1 MLRTA
6 AILFPLWLMV
16 FTAASQTIIIT
27 PILPILGEALDAEV
41 AQLGWL
47 VSAYSYA
54 LAFAALVMGPIS
66 DRIGRRRV
74 LLIGSGAIAVVLGLH
89 GLATSFASFA
99 SVRVLAGMCGGML
112 SGAAV
117 AYCGDYFPYEKRG
130 WATGLVMSG
139 VPFGLVIGI
148 PIGRVL
154 AASLGYRIPFMAFA
168 VIMAVAF
175 LMILLLVPQPDVQ
188 RDTDAIT
195 LKSGLQ
201 RYGRLLG
208 DSDVRVA
215 SLTYFLMYMS
225 LSLLVVLLPQ
235 WLTDNFALGVSLFG
249 RPLQFGDVQIDFIA
263 TLFLVGGTVSVL
275 IGPTAGTL
283 SDRIGRK
290 PLILASCLGLAAVSM
305 LLTELVVV
313 RWVAYPVY
321 IAIMGLFS
329 MRMAP
334 LQALLTALVPA
345 QQRGS
350 FMSLTIAIGQIGTG
364 FGATFAGWL
373 YARYGY
379 VSDTLAS
386 GVVILLMAWL
396 VWKAL
401 PEPTEDAQ
409 APVG

>member
-1 MLRTA
+1 
-6 AILFPLWLMV
+6 
-16 FTAASQTIIIT
+16 
-27 PILPILGEALDAEV
+27 
-41 AQLGWL
+41 
-47 VSAYSYA
+47 
-54 LAFAALVMGPIS
+54 
-66 DRIGRRRV
+66 
-74 LLIGSGAIAVVLGLH
+74 
-89 GLATSFASFA
+89 
-99 SVRVLAGMCGGML
+99 
-112 SGAAV
+112 
-117 AYCGDYFPYEKRG
+117 
-130 WATGLVMSG
+130 
-139 VPFGLVIGI
+139 
-148 PIGRVL
+148 
-154 AASLGYRIPFMAFA
+154 
-168 VIMAVAF
+168 
-175 LMILLLVPQPDVQ
+175 
-188 RDTDAIT
+188 IT

-364 FGATFAGWL
+364 FGATLAGWL